1 MLFHCVCIMLLPAF
15 IHTQTEILHL
25 TKNSGIRPS
34 IALNVS
40 VCYGGG
46 MVHWQASRGFW
57 FFFFSLSV
65 QINVHVRMVA
75 RHSSSVTFFS
85 EKPCFVHLLESSALA
100 PERCCLL
107 RPSASEQAVT
117 ASSVC
122 VYFHCVTESMLV
134 FTWAYCQCMY
144 GICIFSDDERMPS

>member
-1 MLFHCVCIMLLPAF
+1 MCVTVGGWCTDRLAEAF
-15 IHTQTEILHL
+15 D
-25 TKNSGIRPS
+25 
-34 IALNVS
+34 
-40 VCYGGG
+40 
-46 MVHWQASRGFW
+46 

-134 FTWAYCQCMY
+134 FT
-144 GICIFSDDERMPS
+144 